1 LSKTNPVKFAD
12 QLRHACHTI
21 GFFLLHH
28 DIIPPTTCFRA
39 LDETRQ
45 FFSRPMHEKM
55 MISYENHPS
64 FRGYMPM
71 GVENT
76 EGQIDGREQIE
87 YAAEY
92 FYPSNNNLQDTQYYR
107 RLKATNPWPD
117 EIQSTLRPAI
127 ADYVSGVL
135 DISDQLRDA
144 MCLALNVDAESFASL
159 FGKHQC
165 NNNNI
170 IGPGQGRIDD
180 DPPFWSMKLVS
191 YPPMNG
197 GDNLVRNGKNAKSNQ
212 GVGAHTDSNF
222 LTLILQD
229 PVHSGLQVQTVDGTW
244 IDVPP
249 TDSNTLVCNIGEL
262 AEIWTDGYFLA
273 TPHRV
278 LRHFSNENDGTLTC
292 RTSLPIFYNPK
303 LDTVM
308 KPMVDIKDL
317 PWDRKQQ
324 NQWRRKNNIVL
335 GSVGENSFKSL
346 ARSHT
351 NVFQRHHSDLRIL
364 YDGRIMKK

>member
-1 LSKTNPVKFAD
+1 
-12 QLRHACHTI
+12 
-21 GFFLLHH
+21 
-28 DIIPPTTCFRA
+28 
-39 LDETRQ
+39 
-45 FFSRPMHEKM
+45 
-55 MISYENHPS
+55 MISYEHHPS
-64 FRGYMPM
+64 FRGYMPL

-76 EGQIDGREQIE
+76 EGKIDGREQIE

-92 FYPSNNNLQDTQYYR
+92 FSPTSSEKCGLRDRRYYH

-117 EIQSTLRPAI
+117 DFQPTLRPAI

-135 DISDQLRDA
+135 DVADRLRDA
-144 MCLALNVDAESFASL
+144 MCLALNVDTKSFASL
-159 FGKHQC
+159 FGKHQY
-165 NNNNI
+165 NRNDFTS
-170 IGPGQGRIDD
+170 GQSSFDD

-191 YPPMNG
+191 YPPISG
-197 GDNLVRNGKNAKSNQ
+197 GDMSAQNGSKVKSNQ

-229 PVHSGLQVQTVDGTW
+229 PVNSGLQVQNVDGTW
-244 IDVPP
+244 INVPP

-278 LRHFSNENDGTLTC
+278 MRHFSFDNDGASTC

-308 KPMVDIKDL
+308 KPMIDIEDL

-324 NQWRRKNNIVL
+324 NQWRREHDRML

-346 ARSHT
+346 ARSHPR
-351 NVFQRHHSDLRIL
+351 VFQRHHRDLRL
-364 YDGRIMKK
+364 LDDGRIMEK